1 MNHDSEFSN
10 DDTGRLILESILGTI
25 LESILETFVCYLCV
39 TFVLPYYAHSTLHVS
54 QKDAKIAPKWKPKAS
69 QEKQ

>member
-25 LESILETFVCYLCV
+25 LESILETFWSKGKFLGTILESILE
-39 TFVLPYYAHSTLHVS
+39 TFV
-54 QKDAKIAPKWKPKAS
+54 
-69 QEKQ
+69 